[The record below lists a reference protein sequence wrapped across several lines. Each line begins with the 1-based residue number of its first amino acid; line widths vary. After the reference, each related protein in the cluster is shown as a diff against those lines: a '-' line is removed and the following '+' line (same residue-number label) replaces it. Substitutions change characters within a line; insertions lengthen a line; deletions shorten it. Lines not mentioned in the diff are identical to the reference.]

1 VSAVSG
7 LSLPYLATCLAV
19 VASPGPT
26 FAVVLRQTLRQGRPA
41 ALVTVLGNTT
51 GLVFWAAASVFG
63 VAALVRASEVAFVAL
78 KVAGA
83 GYLCW
88 LGVQSL
94 RRSRRRD
101 GPGPLDAPDRDRS
114 GLAAAFRAGL
124 LTNVTNPKSAALY
137 LALLPQFLPAHGN
150 VLAGTAVLAGAQ
162 MLLSTCWFALL
173 VLLIAAVRRLLTR
186 PAVWSRLEQLSGGVL
201 LALGVRLATLSRA
214 AVA

>member
-1 VSAVSG
+1 MISVA
-7 LSLPYLATCLAV
+7 YLATCLAV

-63 VAALVRASEVAFVAL
+63 VAALLRASEVAFLAL

-101 GPGPLDAPDRDRS
+101 GPVPLDGPEPDRS
-114 GLAAAFRAGL
+114 GLWAAYRAGL

-137 LALLPQFLPAHGN
+137 LALLPQFLPAHGS
-150 VLAGTAVLAGAQ
+150 VLAGTAVLAGVQ

-173 VLLIAAVRRLLTR
+173 VLLVAAVRRLLSR
-186 PAVWSRLEQLSGGVL
+186 PAVWARLEQLSGGVL